1 MICSFCDTK
10 MQASERESI
19 KIDYCPQCGGI
30 WLQRGALEGI
40 LARSSKMILNEQ
52 SRQDNQPSKDHDDDE
67 DDNGGFPM
75 PRGRR
80 ERRGDQEERGGGIRE
95 FLGNLFDFG

>member
-10 MQASERESI
+10 MQASNREDI
-19 KIDYCPQCGGI
+19 EINYCPQCGGI

-40 LARSSKMILNEQ
+40 LARSSRTVSNGRNRL
-52 SRQDNQPSKDHDDDE
+52 DNQQSEDHDDD
-67 DDNGGFPM
+67 DDDGFPLQS
-75 PRGRR
+75 GRR
-80 ERRGDQEERGGGIRE
+80 EQRGDQEGRGGGIRE

>member
-40 LARSSKMILNEQ
+40 LARSSRATSSER
-52 SRQDNQPSKDHDDDE
+52 SHADNQQPEDDD
-67 DDNGGFPM
+67 DGFPM
-75 PRGRR
+75 QGGRR
-80 ERRGDQEERGGGIRE
+80 DQHGERDERGGGIRE

>member
-19 KIDYCPQCGGI
+19 QISHCPQCGGI

-40 LARSSKMILNEQ
+40 LARSSRATSSDR
-52 SRQDNQPSKDHDDDE
+52 SRTDNQQPEDDD
-67 DDNGGFPM
+67 DSFPM
-75 PRGRR
+75 LGGRR
-80 ERRGDQEERGGGIRE
+80 DQRGERDERGGGIRE